1 MKRLFVLTF
10 ISFLLFYSCTSH
22 DGDLSVYTVSNA
34 DFNQI
39 LKIDGF
45 VEPVKSTTLFCPSG
59 IEGNIIFLL
68 EDGTRVE
75 QGDTVCILE
84 AKELETSYNQ
94 MLIDMETERASLNKI
109 RADLDMQYA
118 LLEAQ
123 VRNNEADT
131 KIAHLD
137 SFQIEYATPSQ
148 KRIKELELEKV
159 SIEKIKFEKKLKA
172 LGVIQQSDIKKAELK
187 ILRMET
193 RAGSMKERL
202 ESLIIKAPQN
212 GLVTRTMNFI
222 TGNKNQMGDVVW
234 DNMPIVM
241 IPEMADM
248 KVSIAASERDFK
260 SLNVND
266 SVYYGFDAMPG
277 NVGWGK
283 ILKKSPVGKPV
294 KEKSK
299 VKVFEVEASIDSVL
313 EMPDPG
319 FSVVCNIVQ
328 KTVKDTLVIPQ
339 VAVFEVDSMKFVY
352 VKRGKQYE
360 MRQIQTSLSFPK
372 EAVISAGLK
381 RGEVISLSKP
391 DLSKVKKERILLP
404 VEPSDS
410 IIPNNKDQV
419 VKR

>member
-1 MKRLFVLTF
+1 
-10 ISFLLFYSCTSH
+10 
-22 DGDLSVYTVSNA
+22 LSVYTVSNA